1 MLLFYVRHGDP
12 IYDPDSLT
20 PLGHE
25 QAKSLA
31 KRFVTYGLDRIYSS
45 PSVRAQQTA
54 QPTCDLLGK
63 EKTVC
68 PWACESVAWRYFS
81 IDASTGIHTWCF
93 YDPVILELFG
103 SREVRELGDRWYEH
117 PAFAKYDFA
126 EGVQYINAAVD
137 EFFLS
142 LGYRH
147 DRENRRYEVVKPNEE
162 RVALFAHQGMGLYF
176 FSSMLDIPYPEF
188 ATHFDFG
195 HSSMSVIDFRQNGKY
210 VYPKVLQTSNDAHLY
225 RDGLMAGYGNII
237 KF

>member
-1 MLLFYVRHGDP
+1 MGTSLELLRPDHLPQGSIRAAIFDFDGTFSTLRCGWEKVMRKMMLELISGGKA
-12 IYDPDSLT
+12 YD
-20 PLGHE
+20 
-25 QAKSLA
+25 KSLEY
-31 KRFVTYGLDRIYSS
+31 KVDTY
-45 PSVRAQQTA
+45 
-54 QPTCDLLGK
+54 
-63 EKTVC
+63 
-68 PWACESVAWRYFS
+68 

-93 YDPVILELFG
+93 YDPVILELFR
-103 SREVRELGDRWYEH
+103 SREVRALGNEWYKH
-117 PAFAKYDFA
+117 PAFAQYDFA

-147 DRENRRYEVVKPNEE
+147 DRENCRYEIVEPNNE

-188 ATHFDFG
+188 STHFDFG
-195 HSSMSVIDFRQNGKY
+195 HSSMSVINFEQKGKY

-225 RDGLMAGYGNII
+225 RDGLMSGYGNIW